1 MALEIDGKVV
11 RVLAV
16 QSGESQNGTWKK
28 QQFVLE
34 TLGEYPKK
42 ICFQTW
48 GDKTEIVSNLQDGDR
63 LKVSFRLESR
73 EYNEKWYTDAVA
85 WRIDKLVT
93 NNTQAQAPTQQ
104 AESVTNTEPPLPEE
118 KEADDL
124 PF

>member
-28 QQFVLE
+28 QQFVVE

-48 GDKTEIVSNLQDGDR
+48 GDKTEIVSNLQEGDR

-104 AESVTNTEPPLPEE
+104 AENVTNTEPPLPEE